1 MSKFQIGDKLRIRQW
16 DDMVKEFGIDENG
29 NILCTFVFTKQM
41 RILCGQPF
49 TVSSIG
55 KSFDRSEYKSEEESS
70 MDFMISSDMLEPVPA
85 PKPAYKVSS
94 EKELINFI
102 FSK

>member
-1 MSKFQIGDKLRIRQW
+1 
-16 DDMVKEFGIDENG
+16 MVKECGITGNG
-29 NILCTFVFTKQM
+29 NIQCTFVFTKQM
-41 RILCGQPF
+41 KILCGQPF
-49 TVSSIG
+49 TVSSIT
-55 KSFDRSEYKSEEESS
+55 KSFDRSKYNIEEELS
-70 MDFMISSDMLEPVPA
+70 MDVDISSDMLEPVPA

>member
-16 DDMVKEFGIDENG
+16 DDMVKEFGVDNNG
-29 NILCTFVFTKQM
+29 NIPCTFSFSEPMKA
-41 RILCGQPF
+41 LCGQPF
-49 TVSSIG
+49 TVSSIIPFG
-55 KSFDRSEYKSEEESS
+55 DQSEYRRKEAPSIPY
-70 MDFMISSDMLEPVPA
+70 MISSDMLEPVPA
-85 PKPAYKVSS
+85 TKPAYKVSS

>member
-16 DDMVKEFGIDENG
+16 DDMVKEFGINENG
-29 NILCTFVFTKQM
+29 NIPCTFVFTKQM
-41 RILCGQPF
+41 KILCGQPF
-49 TVSSIG
+49 TVSSIA
-55 KSFDRSEYKSEEESS
+55 KSFDRSKYKSEEELSL
-70 MDFMISSDMLEPVPA
+70 DANISSDMLEPVPA

>member
-16 DDMVKEFGIDENG
+16 DDMVKEFGIGENG
-29 NILCTFVFTKQM
+29 NIQCTFVFTKQM
-41 RILCGQPF
+41 KILCGQPF
-49 TVSSIG
+49 TVSSIEE
-55 KSFDRSEYKSEEESS
+55 SFGRSKYKSEEGLLL
-70 MDFMISSDMLEPVPA
+70 DAYISSDMLEPVPA

>member
-16 DDMVKEFGIDENG
+16 DDMVKEFGVDNNG
-29 NILCTFVFTKQM
+29 NIPCTFSFSKPM
-41 RILCGQPF
+41 RALCGQPF
-49 TVSSIG
+49 TVSSIMP
-55 KSFDRSEYKSEEESS
+55 FDDRLEYRREEEPSI
-70 MDFMISSDMLEPVPA
+70 DFMISSDMLEPVPVHQ
-85 PKPAYKVSS
+85 PAYKVST

>member
-16 DDMVKEFGIDENG
+16 GDMVKEFGIDEDG
-29 NILCTFVFTKQM
+29 NIPCTFSFTKPM
-41 RILCGQPF
+41 KILCGQPF
-49 TVSSIG
+49 TVSSIMQFG
-55 KSFDRSEYKSEEESS
+55 DRSKYRREEEPSI
-70 MDFMISSDMLEPVPA
+70 DFMISSDMLEPVPVHQ
-85 PKPAYKVSS
+85 PTYKVST